1 MAITQR
7 ELARRLRSAR
17 VATPVTQERAAR
29 TLGVPRSAVSQI
41 ESGKR
46 TISGLELHR
55 LARLYGRDIGEF
67 LEDEF
72 SQAAPITALFR
83 AHPEV
88 SWDDHAKES
97 LALCAELQRH
107 VVNLR
112 GLLGLERGPESIPTY
127 SAPVPRSKWTAVQQ
141 GRRAAAEERRR
152 LDLGNAP
159 LPDVADLLEA
169 QGIGTAQVALPD
181 EISGLT
187 LIDNG
192 NGVLVVANRQHH
204 ILRRRFSFAHEY
216 AHVLLDRDRKR
227 ILSHAGDRSSL
238 AEVRANAFAA
248 AFLMPAEGVRA
259 YVLGLEKGRRSR
271 DRADVFD
278 EDVVVRVEQR
288 FDAESQD
295 LHMHD
300 VVRLAHHF
308 RVSCSAMLYRLKGLR
323 LLSEADHG
331 RLLEEDKRGLSR
343 TLRRLLDLP
352 EPDHA
357 VERTRFRS
365 RFLALAIEAFER
377 GQITGRKLDE
387 LGDLVDVSHLSTMLG
402 EAGITQQLDPSWEE
416 PSEH

>member
-7 ELARRLRSAR
+7 ELGQRLRRAR
-17 VATPVTQERAAR
+17 MASQVTQVKAAR

-67 LEDEF
+67 LEDNF
-72 SQAAPITALFR
+72 SETAPITALFR

-112 GLLGLERGPESIPTY
+112 GLLGLERGLESIPIY
-127 SAPVPRSKWTAVQQ
+127 SPPAPRTKWNAVQQ
-141 GRRAAAEERRR
+141 GSRAAAEERRR

-187 LIDNG
+187 LIDDG
-192 NGVLVVANRQHH
+192 SGVLVVANQEHH

-227 ILSHAGDRSSL
+227 SLSHIGDRSSL
-238 AEVRANAFAA
+238 VEVRANAFAA
-248 AFLMPAEGVRA
+248 AFLMPEQGVRA

-271 DRADVFD
+271 DRADLFD
-278 EDVVVRVEQR
+278 EDAAIRVEQR

-295 LHMHD
+295 LQMHD

-308 RVSCSAMLYRLKGLR
+308 RVSCTAMLYRLKDLR
-323 LLSEADHG
+323 LLSETDHG
-331 RLLEEDKRGLSR
+331 RLLTEDKAGLGQA
-343 TLRRLLDLP
+343 LRRLLDLP

-357 VERTRFRS
+357 VERARFRS
-365 RFLALAIEAFER
+365 SFLGLAIEAFAREK
-377 GQITGRKLDE
+377 ITRRKLDE
-387 LGDLVDVSHLSTMLG
+387 LGALFGAPDLSGRLHRAGFLG
-402 EAGITQQLDPSWEE
+402 RGLPDAD
-416 PSEH
+416 HDH